1 MGEEVKPEAKEAA
14 SVPEAVPGPAKA
26 EEEEKKKVVAEEK
39 KDAAEEEKPSE
50 EEEPQ
55 PPPPPPP
62 FILYVDLHCVG
73 CAKKIERSIL
83 KIRGV
88 EEVVM
93 DMNENEVT
101 IKGVLDPQAVC
112 NKIKKKTKRMA
123 KVLSPLPAAEGEPL
137 PPIITSQ
144 VSGGLTTVELN
155 VNMHCQ
161 ACADQLR
168 KKILKMRGVQTTVT
182 EHTTGK
188 VIVTGTMDAEK
199 LVDYVYRRTKKQA
212 RIVPQPDPEPENPAA
227 EEVKK
232 EEGGEG
238 EEKPPETGEKK
249 QEEKEGEE
257 MEEEGGGEDAG
268 AAAMEEGRHYEM
280 AAMAEEEGM
289 KRMMYYYQPS
299 YIIERVPPPQ
309 LFSDENPNACCIT

>member
-1 MGEEVKPEAKEAA
+1 MGEEVKPEANEAVSA
-14 SVPEAVPGPAKA
+14 PEAVPEPASA
-26 EEEEKKKVVAEEK
+26 EDEK
-39 KDAAEEEKPSE
+39 KDVAVEKQAATEEEKPTVE
-50 EEEPQ
+50 EDPQ

-73 CAKKIERSIL
+73 CAKKIQRSIL

-93 DMNENEVT
+93 DMNENQVT

-137 PPIITSQ
+137 PPVITSQ
-144 VSGGLTTVELN
+144 VSGLATVELN
-155 VNMHCQ
+155 VNMHCE
-161 ACADQLR
+161 ACADQLK

-188 VIVTGTMDAEK
+188 VIVTGTMDEEK
-199 LVDYVYRRTKKQA
+199 LVDYVYRQTKKQA
-212 RIVPQPDPEPENPAA
+212 RIVPQPDPEPGKPEAEEEKKEESGEGGEEAAETGGEKEAGDEKEGDGGGAEMEAA
-227 EEVKK
+227 EEM
-232 EEGGEG
+232 GGW
-238 EEKPPETGEKK
+238 
-249 QEEKEGEE
+249 
-257 MEEEGGGEDAG
+257 
-268 AAAMEEGRHYEM
+268 
-280 AAMAEEEGM
+280 EEEGM

-299 YIIERVPPPQ
+299 YVIERVPPPQ
-309 LFSDENPNACCIT
+309 LFSDENPNACCIS

>member
-1 MGEEVKPEAKEAA
+1 MGEEVKPEVKVAA
-14 SVPEAVPGPAKA
+14 PAPEAVPESVSS
-26 EEEEKKKVVAEEK
+26 EEEEKRHVAEEK
-39 KDAAEEEKPSE
+39 QEAAKEEQPTVEEESQP
-50 EEEPQ
+50 P

-93 DMNENEVT
+93 NMNENQVT

-137 PPIITSQ
+137 PPTINSQ
-144 VSGGLTTVELN
+144 VSGLTTVELN

-161 ACADQLR
+161 ACADQLK
-168 KKILKMRGVQTTVT
+168 KKILKMKGVQTTVT
-182 EHTTGK
+182 EYTTGK
-188 VIVTGTMDAEK
+188 VIVTGTMDEEK

-212 RIVPQPDPEPENPAA
+212 RIVPQPDPEPEKSAA
-227 EEVKK
+227 EEDKK
-232 EEGGEG
+232 EESGEG
-238 EEKPPETGEKK
+238 PEEKPAKETGGEKEEEEKK
-249 QEEKEGEE
+249 EEDGAGEE
-257 MEEEGGGEDAG
+257 TEVTE
-268 AAAMEEGRHYEM
+268 EM
-280 AAMAEEEGM
+280 ATAEEEGM
-289 KRMMYYYQPS
+289 KRMMYYYQPL
-299 YIIERVPPPQ
+299 YVIERVPPPQ
-309 LFSDENPNACCIT
+309 LFSDENPNACCIS

>member
-1 MGEEVKPEAKEAA
+1 MGEEVKPEAKEESSA
-14 SVPEAVPGPAKA
+14 PEAVPEPAS
-26 EEEEKKKVVAEEK
+26 EEEKKKDVAEEK
-39 KDAAEEEKPSE
+39 KAAAEEEKPAV

-93 DMNENEVT
+93 DMSENQVT
-101 IKGVLDPQAVC
+101 IKGVVDPQAVC

-144 VSGGLTTVELN
+144 VSGLATVELN

-161 ACADQLR
+161 ACADQLK

-188 VIVTGTMDAEK
+188 VIVTGTMDEEK
-199 LVDYVYRRTKKQA
+199 LVDYVYRRTKKHA

-227 EEVKK
+227 EEEKKEESGEGDEKPVETGEEKEEGKEGEEK
-232 EEGGEG
+232 EEGGG
-238 EEKPPETGEKK
+238 
-249 QEEKEGEE
+249 
-257 MEEEGGGEDAG
+257 GGGEEG
-268 AAAMEEGRHYEM
+268 AAATGEM
-280 AAMAEEEGM
+280 VSAEEEGM
-289 KRMMYYYQPS
+289 KRMMYYYQPL
-299 YIIERVPPPQ
+299 YVIERVPPPQ
-309 LFSDENPNACCIT
+309 LFSDENPNACCIS

>member
-1 MGEEVKPEAKEAA
+1 MGEEVKPEAKEAVSA
-14 SVPEAVPGPAKA
+14 PEAVPEPASA
-26 EEEEKKKVVAEEK
+26 EEEKKDVAEDK
-39 KDAAEEEKPSE
+39 QGAGEEEKPSV

-73 CAKKIERSIL
+73 CAKKIQRSIL

-93 DMNENEVT
+93 DMNENQVT

-123 KVLSPLPAAEGEPL
+123 KVLSPLPGAEGEPL
-137 PPIITSQ
+137 PPVITSQ
-144 VSGGLTTVELN
+144 VSGLTTVELN

-161 ACADQLR
+161 ACADQLK
-168 KKILKMRGVQTTVT
+168 KKILKMRGVQTTET

-188 VIVTGTMDAEK
+188 VIVTGTMDEEK

-212 RIVPQPDPEPENPAA
+212 RIVPQPDPEPEKPA
-227 EEVKK
+227 EEEEKK
-232 EEGGEG
+232 EESGEGGE
-238 EEKPPETGEKK
+238 EPSETGG
-249 QEEKEGEE
+249 EKEEGDEKEE
-257 MEEEGGGEDAG
+257 DGGGE
-268 AAAMEEGRHYEM
+268 ETEEM
-280 AAMAEEEGM
+280 AAVEEEGM

-299 YIIERVPPPQ
+299 YVIERVPPPQ
-309 LFSDENPNACCIT
+309 LFSDENPNACCIS

>member
-1 MGEEVKPEAKEAA
+1 MGEEVKPEAKEAV
-14 SVPEAVPGPAKA
+14 SPPEAATA
-26 EEEEKKKVVAEEK
+26 EEEKKKDVVEENK
-39 KDAAEEEKPSE
+39 VAAEEEKPAVE
-50 EEEPQ
+50 Q

-73 CAKKIERSIL
+73 CAKKIEKSIL

-93 DMNENEVT
+93 DMNENQVT

-123 KVLSPLPAAEGEPL
+123 KVLSPIPATEGEPL
-137 PPIITSQ
+137 PSIITSQ
-144 VSGGLTTVELN
+144 ISGGLTTVELN

-161 ACADQLR
+161 ACADQLK

-212 RIVPQPDPEPENPAA
+212 RIVPQPDPEPEKPAV
-227 EEVKK
+227 EEEKK
-232 EEGGEG
+232 EESGEG

-249 QEEKEGEE
+249 KKEGEG
-257 MEEEGGGEDAG
+257 EEGDGEEAEEKRDDEMV
-268 AAAMEEGRHYEM
+268 AA
-280 AAMAEEEGM
+280 AEEEGM
-289 KRMMYYYQPS
+289 KRMMYYYQPL
-299 YIIERVPPPQ
+299 YVIERVPPPQ
-309 LFSDENPNACCIT
+309 LFSDENPNACCIS

>member
-1 MGEEVKPEAKEAA
+1 MGEEVKPEEKEAVSA
-14 SVPEAVPGPAKA
+14 PEAVPEPAST
-26 EEEEKKKVVAEEK
+26 EDEK
-39 KDAAEEEKPSE
+39 KDVAEEEKPAV

-62 FILYVDLHCVG
+62 FILYVDLHCIG
-73 CAKKIERSIL
+73 CAKKIQRSIL

-93 DMNENEVT
+93 DMNENQVT

-123 KVLSPLPAAEGEPL
+123 KVLSPVPAAEGEPL
-137 PPIITSQ
+137 PPVITSQ
-144 VSGGLTTVELN
+144 VSGLTTVELS

-161 ACADQLR
+161 ACADQLK

-188 VIVTGTMDAEK
+188 VIVTGTMDEEK
-199 LVDYVYRRTKKQA
+199 LVDYVYRQTKKQA
-212 RIVPQPDPEPENPAA
+212 RIVPQPDPEPEKPEA
-227 EEVKK
+227 EEEKK
-232 EEGGEG
+232 EESGEGGE
-238 EEKPPETGEKK
+238 EPAETGG
-249 QEEKEGEE
+249 EKEAGDEKEEDGGGEE
-257 MEEEGGGEDAG
+257 MEAAEEMGVW
-268 AAAMEEGRHYEM
+268 
-280 AAMAEEEGM
+280 EEEGM

-299 YIIERVPPPQ
+299 YVIERVPPPQ
-309 LFSDENPNACCIT
+309 LFSDENPNACCIS

>member
-1 MGEEVKPEAKEAA
+1 MGEEVKPEEKEAVSA
-14 SVPEAVPGPAKA
+14 PEAVPEPASA
-26 EEEEKKKVVAEEK
+26 EDEKKDVAEEK
-39 KDAAEEEKPSE
+39 QAATEEENPTV

-73 CAKKIERSIL
+73 CAKKIQRSIL

-88 EEVVM
+88 EEVAM
-93 DMNENEVT
+93 DMNENQVT
-101 IKGVLDPQAVC
+101 VKGVLDPQAVC

-137 PPIITSQ
+137 PPVITSQ
-144 VSGGLTTVELN
+144 VSGLTTVELS

-161 ACADQLR
+161 ACADQLK

-182 EHTTGK
+182 EHTNGK
-188 VIVTGTMDAEK
+188 VIVTGTMDEEK

-212 RIVPQPDPEPENPAA
+212 RIVPQPDPEPEKTEV
-227 EEVKK
+227 EEEKK
-232 EEGGEG
+232 EKSGEGGEEPAETG
-238 EEKPPETGEKK
+238 EEKEAGDEKV
-249 QEEKEGEE
+249 EDGGGEE
-257 MEEEGGGEDAG
+257 MEALEE
-268 AAAMEEGRHYEM
+268 MRVW
-280 AAMAEEEGM
+280 EEEGM

-299 YIIERVPPPQ
+299 YVIERVPPPQ
-309 LFSDENPNACCIT
+309 LFSDENPNACSIS

>member
-1 MGEEVKPEAKEAA
+1 MGEEVKPEAKEVI
-14 SVPEAVPGPAKA
+14 SPPEAVPEPATAKDDEKKKDVEEE
-26 EEEEKKKVVAEEK
+26 EEEEKA
-39 KDAAEEEKPSE
+39 AAEEEQ
-50 EEEPQ
+50 Q

-93 DMNENEVT
+93 DMNENQVT

-123 KVLSPLPAAEGEPL
+123 KVISPLPAADGEPL

-144 VSGGLTTVELN
+144 VTGALTTVELN

-161 ACADQLR
+161 ACADQLK

-188 VIVTGTMDAEK
+188 VIVTGTMDEEK

-212 RIVPQPDPEPENPAA
+212 RIVPQPEPEPENPKG
-227 EEVKK
+227 EEEKK
-232 EEGGEG
+232 EESGEGGDDKKPEEEKKEGEQEKKGGEG
-238 EEKPPETGEKK
+238 D
-249 QEEKEGEE
+249 GEE
-257 MEEEGGGEDAG
+257 EAAATEEEEERRDGGEMTA
-268 AAAMEEGRHYEM
+268 
-280 AAMAEEEGM
+280 AEEEGM
-289 KRMMYYYQPS
+289 KRMMYYYQPL
-299 YIIERVPPPQ
+299 YVIERVPPPQ
-309 LFSDENPNACCIT
+309 LFSDENPNACCIV

>member
-14 SVPEAVPGPAKA
+14 SAPQAVPA
-26 EEEEKKKVVAEEK
+26 EEEEKKKDVAEEK
-39 KDAAEEEKPSE
+39 KVAAEEEKPKE

-93 DMNENEVT
+93 DMNENQVT

-144 VSGGLTTVELN
+144 VSGGLTTVELS

-161 ACADQLR
+161 ACADQLK

-212 RIVPQPDPEPENPAA
+212 RIVPQPDPEPEAPAA
-227 EEVKK
+227 AQEEKK
-232 EEGGEG
+232 EESGEG
-238 EEKPPETGEKK
+238 NEKPPETGEEKEEEKK
-249 QEEKEGEE
+249 KEGEE
-257 MEEEGGGEDAG
+257 NGEEGGGEE
-268 AAAMEEGRHYEM
+268 AAATEEERRDNEM
-280 AAMAEEEGM
+280 TAMAQEEGM

-299 YIIERVPPPQ
+299 YVIERIPPPQ
-309 LFSDENPNACCIT
+309 LFSDENPNACCIS

>member
-1 MGEEVKPEAKEAA
+1 MGEEVKPEEKEAVSA
-14 SVPEAVPGPAKA
+14 PEAVPEPASA
-26 EEEEKKKVVAEEK
+26 EDEK
-39 KDAAEEEKPSE
+39 KDVAEEEKPTV

-73 CAKKIERSIL
+73 CAKKIQRSIL

-93 DMNENEVT
+93 DMNENQVT

-123 KVLSPLPAAEGEPL
+123 KVLSPVPAAEGEPL
-137 PPIITSQ
+137 PPVITSQ
-144 VSGGLTTVELN
+144 VSGLTTVELS

-161 ACADQLR
+161 ACADQLK

-188 VIVTGTMDAEK
+188 VIVTGTMDEEK
-199 LVDYVYRRTKKQA
+199 LVDYVYRQTKKQA
-212 RIVPQPDPEPENPAA
+212 RIVPQPDPEPEKTEA
-227 EEVKK
+227 EEEKK
-232 EEGGEG
+232 EESGEAETGGEKEAG
-238 EEKPPETGEKK
+238 D
-249 QEEKEGEE
+249 EKEEDGGGEE
-257 MEEEGGGEDAG
+257 MEAAEEKGVWE
-268 AAAMEEGRHYEM
+268 
-280 AAMAEEEGM
+280 EEEGM

-299 YIIERVPPPQ
+299 YVIERVPPPQ
-309 LFSDENPNACCIT
+309 LFSDENPNACCIS